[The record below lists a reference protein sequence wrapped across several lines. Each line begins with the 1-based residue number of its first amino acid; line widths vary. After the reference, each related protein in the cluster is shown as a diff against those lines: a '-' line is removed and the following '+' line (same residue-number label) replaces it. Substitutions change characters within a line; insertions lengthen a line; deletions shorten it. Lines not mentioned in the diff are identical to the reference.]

1 MAQKPG
7 QDGGNTEGTAGG
19 RSGVSDPG
27 LEPSLEA
34 LATLGRRTA
43 AAAHELNNV
52 LTSILGWAQ
61 VALRDPTNGAT
72 AESALR
78 TIEANSRRAR
88 RILRDALDAAR
99 AEGIRH
105 PTLPADVVD
114 DALRLL
120 DWELRRG
127 PVRILRDFQPVPE
140 VNLDRGA
147 VQQILVNLLLNA
159 VQAMPDGGEIR
170 LRVRP
175 EGDGVAFDVADNG
188 PGMSDEVVRHA
199 FDPFFSTKAP
209 GSSETGGSGL
219 GLSIARR
226 LAEAQA
232 GKLSVAST
240 PGSGATFTLWVPLG
254 TATAKELREPVP
266 EDRAARILVVDDEAD
281 IRDLLATALG
291 LRGHSVETA
300 SDAAAGVSRASDPVI
315 SLVLLDY
322 NLPGARGS
330 EVMDRIRERRPDL
343 PILFMSGRTGAES
356 GEHLGLGAAA
366 TGWLRKPFDLDEVYR
381 EVARLLSAA

>member
-7 QDGGNTEGTAGG
+7 QDSGNIEGTAGG
-19 RSGVSDPG
+19 RSGGSDPG
-27 LEPSLEA
+27 GEPSIEA
-34 LATLGRRTA
+34 LATLGRQTA
-43 AAAHELNNV
+43 ATAHELNNV
-52 LTSILGWAQ
+52 LTAILGWAQ
-61 VALRDPTNGAT
+61 VALRDPTNSAT

-78 TIEANSRRAR
+78 TIEANSPRAR
-88 RILRDALDAAR
+88 RILRDAMDAAR
-99 AEGIRH
+99 AEGVRR

-127 PVRILRDFQPVPE
+127 PIRILRDFQPVPE
-140 VNLDRGA
+140 LNLDRGA
-147 VQQILVNLLLNA
+147 VQQILVNLLLNGL
-159 VQAMPDGGEIR
+159 QAMPDGGEIHV
-170 LRVRP
+170 RVRP
-175 EGDGVAFDVADNG
+175 EDDGVTFEVADNG
-188 PGMSDEVVRHA
+188 PGMSAEVVQRA

-226 LAEAQA
+226 LAEAQG
-232 GKLSVAST
+232 GKLSVASA
-240 PGSGATFTLWVPLG
+240 PGCGATFKLWMPMG
-254 TATAKELREPVP
+254 TPTSEEVREAVP
-266 EDRAARILVVDDEAD
+266 EGRAARILVVDDEAD

-291 LRGHSVETA
+291 LRGHTVETA
-300 SDAAAGVSRASDPVI
+300 ADAASGVSRATDPGI

-330 EVMDRIRERRPDL
+330 EVMGRIRAQRPDL
-343 PILFMSGRTGAES
+343 PVLFMSGRTGAES
-356 GEHLGLGAAA
+356 GEHLGLGGAA

-381 EVARLLSAA
+381 EVARLLSV